1 MLSTDMQEA
10 RPYVLGLLRQ
20 EHRRLQIEVSGMER
34 SAAALRAN
42 ELAAPGDIQIAEG
55 QLAEATKKRDGIRI
69 WLDSVEAMGMPDI
82 LQSGH

>member
-1 MLSTDMQEA
+1 
-10 RPYVLGLLRQ
+10 
-20 EHRRLQIEVSGMER
+20 MER